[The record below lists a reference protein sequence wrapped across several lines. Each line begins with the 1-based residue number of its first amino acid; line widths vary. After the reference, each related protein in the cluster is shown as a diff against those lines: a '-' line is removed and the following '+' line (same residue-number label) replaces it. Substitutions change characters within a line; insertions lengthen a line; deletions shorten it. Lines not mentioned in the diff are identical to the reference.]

1 MNKKSRKSFVSCI
14 IPAYNEEK
22 TVAGVVKVC
31 LKVPQIKEVIVV
43 NDGSKDKTIKKLQPL
58 KDKIKIISYPKN
70 QGKGHA
76 VAQGIKASQF
86 DYLLF
91 LDADLIN
98 LQPYHLSS
106 LIQPVLSNQVDMTIG
121 VAASFENPYY
131 SGWPFSGQR
140 CLRKKLIQKI
150 INKIEKSG
158 YGLEVLL
165 NSQMKKKRIVI
176 VPLFSQKPLHIQKVK
191 KQKDWL
197 KAYVK
202 EIFHVFHQT
211 IANQKASY
219 QKKMKIKFVRRLA
232 SYFKINYQRLKDYL
246 LEDEE

>member
-1 MNKKSRKSFVSCI
+1 
-14 IPAYNEEK
+14 
-22 TVAGVVKVC
+22 VAGVVKIC
-31 LKVPQIKEVIVV
+31 LKVPQIKEIIVI

-58 KDKIKIISYPKN
+58 KNKIKIISYPKN
-70 QGKGHA
+70 RGKGYA
-76 VAQGIKASQF
+76 VAQGIKASQS

-106 LIQPVLSNQVDMTIG
+106 LIQPVISNQIDMTIG
-121 VAASFENPYY
+121 VAASFEKPYY
-131 SGWPFSGQR
+131 PDWPFSGQR
-140 CLRKKLIQKI
+140 CLRKKFIQKI

-165 NSQMKKKRIVI
+165 NNQMKKKRIAVI
-176 VPLFSQKPLHIQKVK
+176 PLFSKKPLHLIKK
-191 KQKDWL
+191 EKQKDWL
-197 KAYVK
+197 KAYIK
-202 EIFHVFHQT
+202 EIFHIFRQT

-219 QKKMKIKFVRRLA
+219 QKKMKIKFIRRLA
-232 SYFKINYQRLKDYL
+232 SYFKVNYQRLKDYL